1 MTLETKSVSF
11 MADGKELLGHL
22 AWDTE
27 IEGERPGVLVFPEW
41 WGLNDYI
48 KKRTEQVASLG
59 YFAMGVDMYGNGKTA
74 DHPEEAGSLMN
85 GVLGDLDLLK
95 SRVEAAYQALR
106 NEELAD
112 SNRMG
117 AIGYCF
123 GGALVLNMAR
133 FGMDLHGVVS
143 FHGALDSM
151 QKPGP
156 GEVKAKILVCHGA
169 ADQFIPDEAIV
180 NFKKE
185 MEEASADFEFVDYQW
200 ALHGFTNP
208 AADERG
214 KAFNL
219 PLAYDEKADLQS
231 WQAMESH
238 FEKVF

>member
-106 NEELAD
+106 NEELTD

-133 FGMDLHGVVS
+133 FGMDLQGVVS

-185 MEEASADFEFVDYQW
+185 MEEASADFEFVDYQG

>member
-1 MTLETKSVSF
+1 MALQTKNVIF
-11 MADGKELLGHL
+11 TAEKTDLQGYL
-22 AWDTE
+22 AWNEDQD
-27 IEGERPGVLVFPEW
+27 GSRPAVLVFPEW

-48 KKRTEQVASLG
+48 KKRAEQVASLG
-59 YFAMGVDMYGNGKTA
+59 YLAMGVDMYGNGKTA

-95 SRVEAAYQALR
+95 SRLEAAYQSLR
-106 NEELAD
+106 NEGLAD
-112 SNRMG
+112 PNRMG

-133 FGMDLHGVVS
+133 FGMDLQAVVS

-151 QKPGP
+151 QKPNP

-169 ADQFIPDEAIV
+169 ADEFIPEEAIV

-185 MEEASADFEFVDYQW
+185 MEEASADYEFVDYQG

-219 PLAYDEKADLQS
+219 PLAYDENADRQS

-238 FEKVF
+238 FKKMF

>member
-1 MTLETKSVSF
+1 MALKTKNVIF
-11 MADGKELLGHL
+11 TAEKTDLQGYL
-22 AWDTE
+22 AWNDDQNGT
-27 IEGERPGVLVFPEW
+27 RPAVLVFPEW

-48 KKRTEQVASLG
+48 KKRTEQMASLG
-59 YFAMGVDMYGNGKTA
+59 YLAMGVDMYGYGKTA

-95 SRVEAAYQALR
+95 SRVEAAYQSLR

-112 SNRMG
+112 PNRMG

-133 FGMDLHGVVS
+133 FGMHLQAVVS

-151 QKPGP
+151 QKPSP
-156 GEVKAKILVCHGA
+156 GEVEAKILVCHGA
-169 ADQFIPDEAIV
+169 ADEFIPEEAIV

-185 MEEASADFEFVDYQW
+185 MEEASADYEFVDYQG

-208 AADERG
+208 AADELG

-219 PLAYDEKADLQS
+219 PLAYDENADRQS

-238 FEKVF
+238 FKKMF

>member
-1 MTLETKSVSF
+1 

-22 AWDTE
+22 AWDAE

-133 FGMDLHGVVS
+133 FGMDLQGVVS

-185 MEEASADFEFVDYQW
+185 MEEASADFEFVDYQG

>member
-1 MTLETKSVSF
+1 

-133 FGMDLHGVVS
+133 FGMDLQAVVS

-185 MEEASADFEFVDYQW
+185 MEEASADFEFVDYQG

>member
-1 MTLETKSVSF
+1 MSLETKSVSL

-133 FGMDLHGVVS
+133 FGMDLQGVVS

-185 MEEASADFEFVDYQW
+185 MEEASADFEFVDYQG

>member
-133 FGMDLHGVVS
+133 FGMDLQAVVS

-185 MEEASADFEFVDYQW
+185 MEEASADFEFVDYQG

>member
-1 MTLETKSVSF
+1 

-95 SRVEAAYQALR
+95 FRVEAAYQALR

-133 FGMDLHGVVS
+133 FGMDLQGVVS

-169 ADQFIPDEAIV
+169 ADEFIPDEAIV

-185 MEEASADFEFVDYQW
+185 MEEASADFEFVDYQG

>member
-123 GGALVLNMAR
+123 GGALVMNMAR
-133 FGMDLHGVVS
+133 FGMDLQGVVS

-185 MEEASADFEFVDYQW
+185 MEEASADFEFVDYQG
-200 ALHGFTNP
+200 ALPGFTNP

>member
-106 NEELAD
+106 NEELTD

-133 FGMDLHGVVS
+133 FGMDLQAVVS

>member
-1 MTLETKSVSF
+1 

-133 FGMDLHGVVS
+133 FGMDLQGVVS

-185 MEEASADFEFVDYQW
+185 MEEASADFEFVDYQG

>member
-1 MTLETKSVSF
+1 

-133 FGMDLHGVVS
+133 FGMDLQGVVS

-185 MEEASADFEFVDYQW
+185 MEEASADFEFVDYQG

-208 AADERG
+208 AADEGG

>member
-1 MTLETKSVSF
+1 

-133 FGMDLHGVVS
+133 FGMDLQGVVS

-185 MEEASADFEFVDYQW
+185 MEEASADFEFVDSQW

>member
-133 FGMDLHGVVS
+133 FGMDLQAVVS

>member
-27 IEGERPGVLVFPEW
+27 IEVERPGVLVFPEW

-48 KKRTEQVASLG
+48 KKRTEQVALLG

-85 GVLGDLDLLK
+85 GVFGDLDTLK
-95 SRVEAAYQALR
+95 TRVEAAYQVLKDQK
-106 NEELAD
+106 LVD
-112 SNRMG
+112 SNRLG

-133 FGMDLHGVVS
+133 FGMDLQGVVS
-143 FHGALDSM
+143 FHGVLDSM

-156 GEVKAKILVCHGA
+156 GEVKAKILVCHAA
-169 ADQFIPDEAIV
+169 ADEFIPDEAIV

-185 MEEASADFEFVDYQW
+185 MEEASADFEFVDYQG

>member
-133 FGMDLHGVVS
+133 FGMDLQGVVS

-185 MEEASADFEFVDYQW
+185 MEEASADFEFVDYQG

>member
-11 MADGKELLGHL
+11 MADGKELLGHI

-74 DHPEEAGSLMN
+74 DHPEEAGALMN
-85 GVLGDLDLLK
+85 GVLGDLDTLK
-95 SRVEAAYQALR
+95 ARVEAAYQALKDQKPV
-106 NEELAD
+106 D
-112 SNRMG
+112 SNRLG

-123 GGALVLNMAR
+123 GGAVVLNMAR
-133 FGMDLHGVVS
+133 FGMDLKGVVS

-156 GEVKAKILVCHGA
+156 NDVKAKVLVCHGA
-169 ADQFIPDEAIV
+169 ADQFIPEEAILG
-180 NFKKE
+180 FKQE
-185 MEEASADFEFVDYQW
+185 MSEASADFEFISYLG

-214 KAFNL
+214 RKFNIT
-219 PLAYDEKADLQS
+219 LAYNESADRNS
-231 WQAMESH
+231 WNSMKDL
-238 FEKVF
+238 FENNL

>member
-185 MEEASADFEFVDYQW
+185 MEEASADFEFVDYQG

>member
-133 FGMDLHGVVS
+133 FGMDLQGVVS

>member
-133 FGMDLHGVVS
+133 FGMDLQGVVS

-185 MEEASADFEFVDYQW
+185 MEEASADYEFVDYQG

>member
-1 MTLETKSVSF
+1 

-95 SRVEAAYQALR
+95 SRVEAAYQFLR

-112 SNRMG
+112 PNRMG

-133 FGMDLHGVVS
+133 FGMDLQGVVS

>member
-1 MTLETKSVSF
+1 MTLETKRVSF

-59 YFAMGVDMYGNGKTA
+59 YLAMGVDMYGNGKTA
-74 DHPEEAGSLMN
+74 DHPDEAGALMN
-85 GVLGDLDLLK
+85 GVLGDLDTLK
-95 SRVEAAYQALR
+95 ARVKAAYQVVKDQKLV
-106 NEELAD
+106 D
-112 SNRMG
+112 SNRLG

-133 FGMDLHGVVS
+133 FGMDLQGVVS

-151 QKPGP
+151 EKPGP
-156 GEVKAKILVCHGA
+156 GNIRAKILVCHGA
-169 ADQFIPDEAIV
+169 ADQFIPEEAILG
-180 NFKKE
+180 FKQE
-185 MEEASADFEFVDYQW
+185 MSEASADYEFISYQG

>member
-1 MTLETKSVSF
+1 
-11 MADGKELLGHL
+11 
-22 AWDTE
+22 
-27 IEGERPGVLVFPEW
+27 
-41 WGLNDYI
+41 
-48 KKRTEQVASLG
+48 
-59 YFAMGVDMYGNGKTA
+59 
-74 DHPEEAGSLMN
+74 
-85 GVLGDLDLLK
+85 
-95 SRVEAAYQALR
+95 
-106 NEELAD
+106 
-112 SNRMG
+112 
-117 AIGYCF
+117 
-123 GGALVLNMAR
+123 
-133 FGMDLHGVVS
+133 
-143 FHGALDSM
+143 
-151 QKPGP
+151 PGP